1 MKKLVALWAK
11 YERIA
16 AICFFVFLLI
26 FPAIFHTYYIRNIA
40 VLCVLYSILSLS
52 LNLIMGYTGIAV
64 LGMAA
69 FYGIGAYTYAILS
82 TRLGFSFLPAV
93 ICAFLM
99 ALLSG
104 VLIALPTMRIS
115 GNYLAIVTLG
125 FCEIVRI
132 VELNWVELTGGPFGI
147 KSIPAPVIFGYKFN
161 NPLKKYYLGVALLA
175 LTVLALSSMLNS
187 RAGRA
192 WKAIKGDVI
201 AAQAMGV
208 NVFKYKTWAFAFTA
222 AFSGLA
228 GAFFASYIGYI
239 DSTNFNYN
247 QSIQILSMTI
257 MGGLGSLPGS
267 IIGAVFFMVLPEF
280 LRWLGTIFGEW
291 VVQWRQI
298 LYGLILVLMIMFK
311 PDGILGGFDL
321 RQIRL
326 YNAHQ
331 LAKSKKAGSAADT
344 GAGGSVSVNSGKE
357 DA

>member
-11 YERIA
+11 YEKLA
-16 AICFFVFLLI
+16 AVIFFAFLLL
-26 FPAIFHTYYIRNIA
+26 FPMIFHSYYLRNIA

-69 FYGIGAYTYAILS
+69 FYGIGAYTFAILS
-82 TRLGFSFLPAV
+82 TRAGFTFIPAS
-93 ICAFLM
+93 ICAFIM
-99 ALLSG
+99 SFMVG
-104 VLIALPTMRIS
+104 VLIAIPTMRIS

-132 VELNWVELTGGPFGI
+132 IELNWVDLTGGPFGI
-147 KSIPAPVIFGYKFN
+147 KNIPAPVLFGYKLN
-161 NPLKKYYLGVALLA
+161 NPLKKYYLGVFLL
-175 LTVLALSSMLNS
+175 LITVLAISSMINS

-201 AAQAMGV
+201 AAQSMGI

-222 AFSGLA
+222 AFAGLA

-257 MGGLGSLPGS
+257 MGGLGSVPGS

-298 LYGLILVLMIMFK
+298 LYGLILVLMIMYK

-326 YNAHQ
+326 YNRLHG
-331 LAKSKKAGSAADT
+331 KE
-344 GAGGSVSVNSGKE
+344 KE
-357 DA
+357 DADNA

>member
-1 MKKLVALWAK
+1 MKKIVALWAK
-11 YERIA
+11 YERAA
-16 AICFFVFLLI
+16 AIAFFGFLLI
-26 FPAIFHTYYIRNIA
+26 FPAIFRTYYIRNIA

-69 FYGIGAYTYAILS
+69 FYGIGAYTFAILS
-82 TRLGFSFLPAV
+82 TRLGLTFIPAA

-99 ALLSG
+99 AFLSG

-132 VELNWVELTGGPFGI
+132 VELNWVDLTGGPFGI
-147 KSIPAPVIFGYKFN
+147 KSIPAPVLFGYKLN

-175 LTVLALSSMLNS
+175 ITVLAISGMLNS

-192 WKAIKGDVI
+192 WKSIKGDVI

-208 NVFKYKTWAFAFTA
+208 NVFKYKTLAFAFTA
-222 AFSGLA
+222 AFAGLA

-247 QSIQILSMTI
+247 
-257 MGGLGSLPGS
+257 
-267 IIGAVFFMVLPEF
+267 
-280 LRWLGTIFGEW
+280 
-291 VVQWRQI
+291 
-298 LYGLILVLMIMFK
+298 
-311 PDGILGGFDL
+311 
-321 RQIRL
+321 
-326 YNAHQ
+326 
-331 LAKSKKAGSAADT
+331 
-344 GAGGSVSVNSGKE
+344 
-357 DA
+357 

>member
-1 MKKLVALWAK
+1 MKKILALWAR
-11 YERIA
+11 YERFVA
-16 AICFFVFLLI
+16 AAFFAFLVI
-26 FPAIFHTYYIRNIA
+26 FPFIFHSYYLRNIA
-40 VLCVLYSILSLS
+40 VLCVLYSLLSLS

-82 TRLGFSFLPAV
+82 TRLSFPFIPAV

-99 ALLSG
+99 SMLVG

-132 VELNWVELTGGPFGI
+132 IELNWVELTGGPFGI
-147 KSIPAPVIFGYKFN
+147 KSIPAPVIFGYKLN
-161 NPLKKYYLGVALLA
+161 NPLKKYYLGVFLLL
-175 LTVLALSSMLNS
+175 LTVLAISGLLNS

-192 WKAIKGDVI
+192 WKAIKGDVV
-201 AAQAMGV
+201 AAQSMGI

-222 AFSGLA
+222 AFAGLA

-257 MGGLGSLPGS
+257 MGGLGSMPGS
-267 IIGAVFFMVLPEF
+267 IIGAIFFMVLPEF
-280 LRWLGTIFGEW
+280 LRWLGTIWGEW

-311 PDGILGGFDL
+311 PDGIFGGFDL

-326 YNAHQ
+326 
-331 LAKSKKAGSAADT
+331 S
-344 GAGGSVSVNSGKE
+344 NSLRTKE
-357 DA
+357 KGEGENG

>member
-1 MKKLVALWAK
+1 MKKLLALWAK
-11 YERIA
+11 HERA
-16 AICFFVFLLI
+16 AAFIFFAFLAI
-26 FPAIFHTYYIRNIA
+26 FPFIFHSYYIRNIA
-40 VLCVLYSILSLS
+40 VLCILYSILSLS

-82 TRLGFSFLPAV
+82 TRFSITFIPAV
-93 ICAFLM
+93 LCAFLI
-99 ALLSG
+99 SFFVG
-104 VLIALPTMRIS
+104 VLVALPTSRIS

-132 VELNWVELTGGPFGI
+132 IELNWVELTGGPFGI
-147 KSIPAPVIFGYKFN
+147 KSIPAPVIFGYKLN
-161 NPLKKYYLGVALLA
+161 NPLKKYYLGVVLL
-175 LTVLALSSMLNS
+175 LITVLAMSSLLSS
-187 RAGRA
+187 RVGRA
-192 WKAIKGDVI
+192 WKSIRGDVI
-201 AAQAMGV
+201 AAQSMGI

-222 AFSGLA
+222 AFAGVA
-228 GAFFASYIGYI
+228 GAYFASYIGYI

-257 MGGLGSLPGS
+257 MGGLGSMPGS
-267 IIGAVFFMVLPEF
+267 IIGAIFFMVLPEF

-298 LYGLILVLMIMFK
+298 LYGLILVLMIMYK

-326 YNAHQ
+326 SSSLRGRESPKDQ
-331 LAKSKKAGSAADT
+331 E
-344 GAGGSVSVNSGKE
+344 GGEVDHV
-357 DA
+357 